1 MIKRLVAQPALLLIV
16 YPTWFMWPCLL
27 PGTNSMLQ
35 YASYLDTSG
44 TVSFAQSL
52 SRMATPWSW
61 NYFNNAPIGESFW
74 NPTKAVQGIH
84 WLVFWI
90 ETRVMSPVLAVN
102 VFIWLGWVLSGI
114 AGYKLARYLKMS
126 MFSAVF
132 VGLLIEILPWVREKA
147 LTHVSYVFLCLPLFC
162 VVLALKCFDAPSRRN
177 ALNLLGFVMF
187 LSVFDLYWFYMCI
200 CLIISISIM
209 HYKSIF
215 VSWSRLN
222 PKAKLAT
229 LPITLI
235 GCLLIKGIYTVL
247 ARATMSSVTSNRP
260 LSIASNIF
268 IDLSNGSLMRFVRPT
283 IGHVFVREGWLS
295 MPPISEDFVTYGGI
309 TVLLLASCSVLFAKR
324 ALFSRYPHFVGL
336 YVVAFLLALFTL
348 PTTLDTPLGEFAGPV
363 SYLKYVTPG
372 MRVYSR
378 FGMIS
383 QVLLCVIAGFAV
395 DVLCR
400 TGMKKILRIC
410 TVGVV
415 VLLCLIDLNPFA
427 RRLLTDDY
435 KEYDAIRHVLSTELG
450 AVAYE
455 IAPDLDEWYFPAHY
469 IDAPQLFTRLNRYW
483 NQDFELQASRGEQN
497 FANYLRSRGVT
508 HVLIPVIGDTF
519 DGYRKKWG
527 VFGSINLSLNAS
539 DFTEVAQ
546 AGGRYPAKLFQI
558 RAREEKVFCEACSRY
573 RLNWSG
579 VRTSFYSQ
587 LYVDSKQIYEDGSD
601 LSWVLPKENPEVTLV
616 SDAPVGTKFEI
627 TFSLTPAYGGQA
639 QPQIVRFESG
649 LKSELVRLMP
659 GGPTKYSVL
668 VESGQ
673 SVLLKRFLPCTVP
686 AFHEPGNPDT
696 RAICYAITSLQ
707 VKQVVP

>member
-1 MIKRLVAQPALLLIV
+1 
-16 YPTWFMWPCLL
+16 
-27 PGTNSMLQ
+27 
-35 YASYLDTSG
+35 
-44 TVSFAQSL
+44 
-52 SRMATPWSW
+52 
-61 NYFNNAPIGESFW
+61 
-74 NPTKAVQGIH
+74 
-84 WLVFWI
+84 
-90 ETRVMSPVLAVN
+90 
-102 VFIWLGWVLSGI
+102 
-114 AGYKLARYLKMS
+114 
-126 MFSAVF
+126 
-132 VGLLIEILPWVREKA
+132 
-147 LTHVSYVFLCLPLFC
+147 
-162 VVLALKCFDAPSRRN
+162 
-177 ALNLLGFVMF
+177 
-187 LSVFDLYWFYMCI
+187 
-200 CLIISISIM
+200 
-209 HYKSIF
+209 
-215 VSWSRLN
+215 
-222 PKAKLAT
+222 
-229 LPITLI
+229 
-235 GCLLIKGIYTVL
+235 
-247 ARATMSSVTSNRP
+247 
-260 LSIASNIF
+260 
-268 IDLSNGSLMRFVRPT
+268 
-283 IGHVFVREGWLS
+283 
-295 MPPISEDFVTYGGI
+295 
-309 TVLLLASCSVLFAKR
+309 
-324 ALFSRYPHFVGL
+324 
-336 YVVAFLLALFTL
+336 
-348 PTTLDTPLGEFAGPV
+348 
-363 SYLKYVTPG
+363 
-372 MRVYSR
+372 
-378 FGMIS
+378 MIS

-707 VKQVVP
+707 VKQLVP